1 MMPFNASKSRLKA
14 TLFGLFALSGFSGLI
29 YESIWTHYLKLFLG
43 HAAYA
48 QALVLALFMGGMAM
62 GAALSGRW
70 LQRLRNP
77 LQAYVAVELA
87 IGVLGL
93 VFHHVFDASSAWM
106 LDSVLPGL
114 GHPLA
119 IELLRWLYA
128 ALLILPQTLLLG
140 ATFPLMSS
148 GLLRAFPELPGSSI
162 ALLYFSN
169 SIGAVVGVL
178 CSGFILIGSVG
189 LPGTVMTAALVNF
202 LLAAAVHVCLRRLD
216 AGVGALP
223 SARGRSPLET
233 TLLLVAL
240 VTGLSSFVYE
250 ISWIRMLVLVLGAS
264 THAFELML
272 SAFILGLALG
282 GLWVRRHIDSFS
294 RPLQA
299 LAVVQLLMGVFAL
312 ATAVFYNDLFDIMH
326 FVMSVLQR
334 NAEGYVVFNVSSHV
348 VAMLTMLPT
357 TFMAGMTLPL
367 MTYILFRDGSGESAI
382 GRVYASNTLGAII
395 GVVLSLFLL
404 LPLLGL
410 KGAIAVGAALDLLLG
425 VWLLWRAGSRPLQL
439 TAIAALSALFVLGTV
454 FFVHFDIMKMA
465 SGVYRHGRFMQ
476 AESVFHRDGRTATV
490 DVVMQ
495 QGKRLSIITNGKVD
509 AMVRVDPAQP
519 PSADEPTMILTGG
532 IPLLYQP
539 EAKNVAVIGMGSGL
553 SANMILASPTVERMD
568 LIEIEAA
575 MVEGAR
581 HFGGRVQR
589 VYNDPRSHIHIDD
602 AKSYFAAH
610 HSKYDVIVSE
620 PSNPWVSGV
629 ANLFSEEFYRR
640 IRTHLNDDGLLVQWF
655 QLYETNPDIVSSII
669 KAISPNFSDYV
680 IYAATDSDVVL
691 VARKNGK
698 LPALNSA
705 LLANADFRHEFERVQ
720 WRSLGDIELHR
731 LVGKDMMDP
740 LVALSGAPANSD
752 YFPYVDQHAVAARFR
767 QEHADTLLKFNDS
780 LVPLPGANFV
790 APAQLS
796 EDVSPVD
803 FQTGEK
809 AINGRKM
816 ARYFAG
822 LSQTGLPQA
831 EPSLPDDLLQTLRLV
846 SAKWDCRRSADQ
858 QQWRRHVTALMAV
871 VLPST
876 NAAEARSLLDYLDRT
891 TCRDAAGH
899 NAGWLALFRAVS
911 ERDMP
916 KQAALAGKLLHEDPD
931 AEAGMGYVMEALMAG
946 LYQQGHYDEVLEL
959 GNSLQQRTPAL
970 TFLMANAKV
979 RLLAS
984 AVTAPSP

>member
-1 MMPFNASKSRLKA
+1 MMPVDAGSSRLKA
-14 TLFGLFALSGFSGLI
+14 ALFGLFALSGFSGLI

-70 LQRLRNP
+70 LARLRSP
-77 LQAYVAVELA
+77 LRAYVAVELA

-93 VFHHVFDASSAWM
+93 AFHHVFDVSSAWM
-106 LDSVLPGL
+106 LDHVLPGL

-148 GLLRAFPELPGSSI
+148 GLLRAFPDLPGGSI
-162 ALLYFSN
+162 AMLYFSN

-202 LLAAAVHVCLRRLD
+202 LLAAAVHLCVRRMD
-216 AGVGALP
+216 AGVGEPLA
-223 SARGRSPLET
+223 AQGRSPLEA

-240 VTGLSSFVYE
+240 VTGLSSFIYE

-282 GLWVRRHIDSFS
+282 GLWIKRRIDSFD

-312 ATAVFYNDLFDIMH
+312 ATVVFYNDLFDVMH

-382 GRVYASNTLGAII
+382 GRVYASNTLGAIA
-395 GVVLSLFLL
+395 GVVLSLLLL

-410 KGAIAVGAALDLLLG
+410 KGAVAAGAALDLLLG
-425 VWLLWRAGSRPLQL
+425 IWLLWRAGSTPARLAGM
-439 TAIAALSALFVLGTV
+439 TAVSALLVLGV
-454 FFVHFDIMKMA
+454 AGLVHFDIMKMA
-465 SGVYRHGRFMQ
+465 SGVYRHGRFIQ
-476 AESVFHRDGRTATV
+476 AESVFHQDGRTATV

-495 QGKRLSIITNGKVD
+495 EGKLLTIITNGKVD
-509 AMVRVDPAQP
+509 AMVRVDPALS
-519 PSADEPTMILTGG
+519 PSPDEPTMILTGG
-532 IPLLYQP
+532 IPLLYKP
-539 EAKNVAVIGMGSGL
+539 ETKDVAVIGMGSGL
-553 SANMILASPTVERMD
+553 SANMILASPAVQRMD

-581 HFGGRVQR
+581 HFGERVER

-602 AKSYFAAH
+602 AKSYFAVH

-669 KAISPNFSDYV
+669 KAISPHFSDYV
-680 IYAATDSDVVL
+680 IYAATNSDVVL
-691 VARKNGK
+691 VAKKNGK
-698 LPALNSA
+698 LPALDPK
-705 LLANADFRHEFERVQ
+705 LLATPAFSREFERVQ
-720 WRSLGDIELHR
+720 WRSIGDIAMHR
-731 LVGKDMMDP
+731 LAGKDMMDS

-767 QEHADTLLKFNDS
+767 QERADS
-780 LVPLPGANFV
+780 LLMLNEGQVPLPGINFV
-790 APAQLS
+790 APAALS
-796 EDVSPVD
+796 EEMRPVD
-803 FQTGEK
+803 FQAGET
-809 AINGRKM
+809 AINGRKI
-816 ARYFAG
+816 ARYFADT
-822 LSQTGLPQA
+822 SKP
-831 EPSLPDDLLQTLRLV
+831 EPSLPDGLLQTLRLV
-846 SAKWDCRRSADQ
+846 SAKWDCRRSEDR

-871 VLPST
+871 VLPAT
-876 NAAEARSLLDYLDRT
+876 NDVEARPLLDYLDRT
-891 TCRDAAGH
+891 TCRDTAGN
-899 NAGWLALFRAVS
+899 NAGWLALFRAVAA
-911 ERDMP
+911 RDMP
-916 KQAALAGKLLHEDPD
+916 AQAAVAGRLLREDPD
-931 AEAGMGYVMEALMAG
+931 AAAGMGYLAEALMVG
-946 LYQQGHYDEVLEL
+946 LYQQGQYEEVLEL
-959 GNSLQQRTPAL
+959 GNSLQQRTPEL
-970 TFLMANAKV
+970 TFLMANAKT
-979 RLLAS
+979 RSLAWQAAS
-984 AVTAPSP
+984 PSP